1 LFSQLSAAAEA
12 LASSQ
17 AESQSI
23 SRTLA
28 ARDDEL
34 KRNVDELKTTL
45 QAKDFLAKVLLD
57 RQNQIK
63 EMESQDEKQKR
74 EVRELKLELDK
85 LKGRLENSASGAAAE
100 IETLRYIIVMFCV
113 F

>member
-1 LFSQLSAAAEA
+1 LNFEILFSQLSAAAEA

-34 KRNVDELKTTL
+34 KRNVDE
-45 QAKDFLAKVLLD
+45 LAKVLLD